1 MYSAFAV
8 WDTLN
13 SHRVASPLERWEAPD
28 HPQGFLPQNWGETEL
43 NRSVTYESI
52 CSGHHHIVRVDI
64 SGAANKPI
72 AGLKTKPEQPD
83 EEATYKE
90 KLDLQLRKDRC
101 FTLIYTNISSDLKNL
116 ITETT
121 DGVAAWKILKD
132 HFEPVTKARVIQL
145 LDQFFGTKYQPGED
159 VGILISR
166 VKTAATR
173 LQEAGHKLDD
183 LYIGF
188 QLIRWLPQEFQST
201 VQQIYRWKE
210 EDFRVVKI
218 EAELILEAN
227 RLQLMKQ
234 DLEKAENAYLSS
246 FTSKKL
252 KTLPGATAAAH
263 GDPNGK
269 NDYQKKGGKVFNCK
283 TIKNVKQSIK
293 TIGPCYVCN
302 KYGHLKVNCKEKKS
316 LQKSPSTVN
325 ETFNTEFNINLRF
338 CEAECSLLKLDKQ
351 LVTSCILFEENSD
364 KGVWVIDTA
373 ATSHFCNDKSLFLD
387 LKPIT
392 NMKMS
397 LATEDKSCPVEGIG
411 TLRFRVKYKGSFHEI
426 TLTDVLFNPKLRRNL
441 LSGSRLE
448 SKGAH
453 FVGTK
458 GKINVFNKDW
468 IKLFSATRHENLYFF
483 KPDHYIIPKSKEI
496 RFFSDVT
503 AETKNG
509 SIEIWH
515 QRFCHVNNDYLVKT
529 SKNDSVKGLPRLT
542 DNGKTHCIPCKLT
555 KSKRVSFKKTGAVRS
570 KRPLELLHMDLCG
583 PMPTE
588 SQGGNKYF
596 LSIIDDYSRKV
607 TVFPIRNK
615 SDVFHTFIRFQKRAE
630 RFLSKKVIAVRT
642 DGGLEFCNKDMDNF
656 LTELGIKHEVTNS
669 YTPEMNGVA
678 ERFNLTALD
687 GIKTL
692 LKSSEVPHK
701 FWGEALLC
709 FAYTWNRICHK
720 DSNKTPFEK
729 YSGRKPSELHL
740 KPFGCLAYAGV
751 PKQIR
756 KKFDMRAKMGIMM
769 GYAQRTKGYRIW
781 LINENK
787 LVETIYVRFDENK
800 RGINFRQKVNSNLV
814 YNLNLPDYYDDEDD
828 FDIVKDSLTSRLVLK
843 TSTETPSTSEKPD
856 VSFDNHSFIPCTEVK
871 WIRNIGRKVT
881 GSNVYYSIEGEAT
894 RLKSYN
900 EIERY
905 CKRHNIEYDPS
916 LFNFRK
922 DNTESQGISD
932 LSEQQ
937 EALMVEVT
945 IPNCYK
951 QSIRSRDASKW
962 HDAMDKEIN
971 VMMERKVW
979 DLVDHPDNIKILEN
993 RWVYT
998 IKYDENNKIVRYK
1011 ARLVA
1016 RGNTQLRGESFDE
1029 VFSPVINFTIK
1040 NFDLKIMGKT
1050 KKLLGIEFE
1059 EIGNSLFIHQRS
1071 YIRRLCEI
1079 YEKYKY
1085 PVSSLPISKGQVL
1098 AKLDSPKTSEGTLT
1112 VPYSNLIGSLS
1123 FIAIRTRP
1131 KIMYAVNVLSQIQA
1145 NPGIKHWNCFLRLLG
1160 YLKYTQEYKLELSK
1174 VKSLKLR
1181 CYSDSDFATNRDDRV
1196 SMGGFITFIDETPA
1210 AFKKKSVSL
1219 STMEAEYVSLTE
1231 AAKEFIWLKNLI
1243 NNKSLNLELSEN
1255 VMFCDNQA
1263 AISFSKSPVENYR
1276 TKHIDVRYHFLRNLI
1291 YDKVFQIKNI
1301 GTKNNLADIF
1311 TKPME
1316 SSPTNEQ
1323 RKEDNENQDQRLVA
1337 HFIEKIV

>member
-1 MYSAFAV
+1 MNSVAS
-8 WDTLN
+8 TLN
-13 SHRVASPLERWEAPD
+13 RVADMEFNNQISVLT
-28 HPQGFLPQNWGETEL
+28 QNNWNTWKHDMQVHLMHYGCWQF
-43 NRSVTYESI
+43 I
-52 CSGHHHIVRVDI
+52 IQ
-64 SGAANKPI
+64 
-72 AGLKTKPEQPD
+72 TKPEQPD

-90 KLDLQLRKDRC
+90 KLDLQLR
-101 FTLIYTNISSDLKNL
+101 
-116 ITETT
+116 
-121 DGVAAWKILKD
+121 
-132 HFEPVTKARVIQL
+132 
-145 LDQFFGTKYQPGED
+145 ED
-159 VGILISR
+159 VGIFISR
-166 VKTAATR
+166 VNTAATR

-227 RLQLMKQ
+227 RLQF
-234 DLEKAENAYLSS
+234 AYLSS
-246 FTSKKL
+246 FTSKKS

-269 NDYQKKGGKVFNCK
+269 NDYQKKSGKVFNCK

-338 CEAECSLLKLDKQ
+338 CEAECSLLELDK
-351 LVTSCILFEENSD
+351 LVNSCNLFEEKSD

-373 ATSHFCNDKSLFLD
+373 TTSHFCNDKSLFLD

-397 LATEDKSCPVEGIG
+397 LATEDKKVVPQKESVQF
-411 TLRFRVKYKGSFHEI
+411 RFRVKYKGSFHEI
-426 TLTDVLFNPKLRRNL
+426 TLTDVLFNPKLRRKL

-468 IKLFSATRHENLYFF
+468 IKLFSATRHEHLYFF

-496 RFFSDVT
+496 SFISDVT
-503 AETKNG
+503 AKTKNG

-515 QRFCHVNNDYLVKT
+515 QRFCHVNNNYLVKT

-542 DNGKTHCIPCKLT
+542 DNGKTHCIPCKLA
-555 KSKRVSFKKTGAVRS
+555 KSKRISFKKTGAVRS

-669 YTPEMNGVA
+669 YTPEMNGVT
-678 ERFNLTALD
+678 ERFNLTSLD

-692 LKSSEVPHK
+692 LNSSEVPHK

-709 FAYTWNRICHK
+709 FTYAWNRICHK

-729 YSGRKPSELHL
+729 YSGRKPSVLHL
-740 KPFGCLAYAGV
+740 KPFGCLAYAV
-751 PKQIR
+751 
-756 KKFDMRAKMGIMM
+756 
-769 GYAQRTKGYRIW
+769 
-781 LINENK
+781 
-787 LVETIYVRFDENK
+787 
-800 RGINFRQKVNSNLV
+800 S
-814 YNLNLPDYYDDEDD
+814 
-828 FDIVKDSLTSRLVLK
+828 K

-856 VSFDNHSFIPCTEVK
+856 VSSDNHSLIPCTEVK

-894 RLKSYN
+894 RLKSFN

-905 CKRHNIEYDPS
+905 CKRHNIKYDPS

-922 DNTESQGISD
+922 DNTESQGFSD

-945 IPNCYK
+945 IPICYK
-951 QSIRSRDASKW
+951 QAIRSRDASKW

-971 VMMERKVW
+971 VMKERKVW
-979 DLVDHPDNIKILEN
+979 VLVDHRII
-993 RWVYT
+993 
-998 IKYDENNKIVRYK
+998 
-1011 ARLVA
+1011 
-1016 RGNTQLRGESFDE
+1016 
-1029 VFSPVINFTIK
+1029 
-1040 NFDLKIMGKT
+1040 
-1050 KKLLGIEFE
+1050 
-1059 EIGNSLFIHQRS
+1059 
-1071 YIRRLCEI
+1071 
-1079 YEKYKY
+1079 
-1085 PVSSLPISKGQVL
+1085 
-1098 AKLDSPKTSEGTLT
+1098 
-1112 VPYSNLIGSLS
+1112 
-1123 FIAIRTRP
+1123 
-1131 KIMYAVNVLSQIQA
+1131 
-1145 NPGIKHWNCFLRLLG
+1145 
-1160 YLKYTQEYKLELSK
+1160 
-1174 VKSLKLR
+1174 
-1181 CYSDSDFATNRDDRV
+1181 
-1196 SMGGFITFIDETPA
+1196 
-1210 AFKKKSVSL
+1210 
-1219 STMEAEYVSLTE
+1219 
-1231 AAKEFIWLKNLI
+1231 
-1243 NNKSLNLELSEN
+1243 
-1255 VMFCDNQA
+1255 
-1263 AISFSKSPVENYR
+1263 
-1276 TKHIDVRYHFLRNLI
+1276 
-1291 YDKVFQIKNI
+1291 
-1301 GTKNNLADIF
+1301 
-1311 TKPME
+1311 
-1316 SSPTNEQ
+1316 
-1323 RKEDNENQDQRLVA
+1323 
-1337 HFIEKIV
+1337 

>member
-1 MYSAFAV
+1 MNSVAS
-8 WDTLN
+8 TLN
-13 SHRVASPLERWEAPD
+13 RVTGMEFNNQISVLTPN
-28 HPQGFLPQNWGETEL
+28 NWNTWKHDMQVLLMHYGCWQF
-43 NRSVTYESI
+43 I
-52 CSGHHHIVRVDI
+52 IQ
-64 SGAANKPI
+64 
-72 AGLKTKPEQPD
+72 TKPEQPD

-101 FTLIYTNISSDLKNL
+101 YTLIYTNISSDLKNL

-132 HFEPVTKARVIQL
+132 HFEPVTRARVIQL
-145 LDQFFGTKYQPGED
+145 LDQFFGTKYQPGKD
-159 VGILISR
+159 VGIFISR

-246 FTSKKL
+246 FTSKS

-269 NDYQKKGGKVFNCK
+269 NDYQKKSGKVFNCK
-283 TIKNVKQSIK
+283 TIKNVKQSIN

-302 KYGHLKVNCKEKKS
+302 NYGHLKVNCKEKKS

-325 ETFNTEFNINLRF
+325 ETFNTEF
-338 CEAECSLLKLDKQ
+338 
-351 LVTSCILFEENSD
+351 D

-426 TLTDVLFNPKLRRNL
+426 TLTNVLFNPKLRRNL
-441 LSGSRLE
+441 LSVSRLE

-468 IKLFSATRHENLYFF
+468 IKLFSATRHEHLYFL

-496 RFFSDVT
+496 SFFSDVT
-503 AETKNG
+503 AKTKNG

-529 SKNDSVKGLPRLT
+529 SKNDSVKGLPRLN
-542 DNGKTHCIPCKLT
+542 DNGKTHCIPCKLA
-555 KSKRVSFKKTGAVRS
+555 KSKRMSFKKTGAVRS

-596 LSIIDDYSRKV
+596 LSIIDNYSRKV

-615 SDVFHTFIRFQKRAE
+615 SYVFHTFIRFQKRAE

-709 FAYTWNRICHK
+709 FTYAWNRICHK

-729 YSGRKPSELHL
+729 YSCRKPSVLHL

-781 LINENK
+781 LIDENK
-787 LVETIYVRFDENK
+787 LVETINVRFDESR
-800 RGINFRQKVNSNLV
+800 RGINFRQKVNSNLG

-828 FDIVKDSLTSRLVLK
+828 SDRVKDSLTSRLVSK

-856 VSFDNHSFIPCTEVK
+856 VSSDNHSLIPCTEVK

-894 RLKSYN
+894 RLKSFN

-922 DNTESQGISD
+922 DNTESQGFSD

-951 QSIRSRDASKW
+951 QAIRSRDASKW

-971 VMMERKVW
+971 VMKERKIW

-1029 VFSPVINFTIK
+1029 VF
-1040 NFDLKIMGKT
+1040 
-1050 KKLLGIEFE
+1050 
-1059 EIGNSLFIHQRS
+1059 
-1071 YIRRLCEI
+1071 
-1079 YEKYKY
+1079 
-1085 PVSSLPISKGQVL
+1085 
-1098 AKLDSPKTSEGTLT
+1098 
-1112 VPYSNLIGSLS
+1112 
-1123 FIAIRTRP
+1123 
-1131 KIMYAVNVLSQIQA
+1131 
-1145 NPGIKHWNCFLRLLG
+1145 
-1160 YLKYTQEYKLELSK
+1160 QEYK

-1181 CYSDSDFATNRDDRV
+1181 CYSDSDFATNRNDRV
-1196 SMGGFITFIDETPA
+1196 SMGGFITFIGETPISSRT
-1210 AFKKKSVSL
+1210 FKQKSVSL

-1231 AAKEFIWLKNLI
+1231 AAKEFIWLKNVI
-1243 NNKSLNLELSEN
+1243 NNKSLNLDLSEN

-1263 AISFSKSPVENYR
+1263 AISFSKSPVENCR

-1291 YDKVFQIKNI
+1291 YDKSCHDPQGRHAPQFEKRCVKRKDEDGNTSPPLRKIIKRVSHQEKLKIILGNRFTNLKPQDNQVDRASQSNQTNITKNQSKPKAPPKNI
-1301 GTKNNLADIF
+1301 PPPIML
-1311 TKPME
+1311 
-1316 SSPTNEQ
+1316 
-1323 RKEDNENQDQRLVA
+1323 
-1337 HFIEKIV
+1337 KITTDYRQQM

>member
-1 MYSAFAV
+1 MNSVAS
-8 WDTLN
+8 TLN
-13 SHRVASPLERWEAPD
+13 RVTGMEFNNQISVLTPN
-28 HPQGFLPQNWGETEL
+28 NWNTWKHDMQVLLMHYGCWQF
-43 NRSVTYESI
+43 I
-52 CSGHHHIVRVDI
+52 IQ
-64 SGAANKPI
+64 
-72 AGLKTKPEQPD
+72 TKPEQPD

-101 FTLIYTNISSDLKNL
+101 YTLIYTNISSDLKNL

-132 HFEPVTKARVIQL
+132 HFEPVTRARVIQL

-159 VGILISR
+159 VGIFISR

-246 FTSKKL
+246 FTSKKS

-269 NDYQKKGGKVFNCK
+269 NDYQKKG
-283 TIKNVKQSIK
+283 
-293 TIGPCYVCN
+293 
-302 KYGHLKVNCKEKKS
+302 
-316 LQKSPSTVN
+316 
-325 ETFNTEFNINLRF
+325 
-338 CEAECSLLKLDKQ
+338 
-351 LVTSCILFEENSD
+351 
-364 KGVWVIDTA
+364 
-373 ATSHFCNDKSLFLD
+373 D

-458 GKINVFNKDW
+458 G
-468 IKLFSATRHENLYFF
+468 
-483 KPDHYIIPKSKEI
+483 
-496 RFFSDVT
+496 
-503 AETKNG
+503 
-509 SIEIWH
+509 
-515 QRFCHVNNDYLVKT
+515 
-529 SKNDSVKGLPRLT
+529 
-542 DNGKTHCIPCKLT
+542 
-555 KSKRVSFKKTGAVRS
+555 
-570 KRPLELLHMDLCG
+570 
-583 PMPTE
+583 
-588 SQGGNKYF
+588 
-596 LSIIDDYSRKV
+596 
-607 TVFPIRNK
+607 
-615 SDVFHTFIRFQKRAE
+615 
-630 RFLSKKVIAVRT
+630 
-642 DGGLEFCNKDMDNF
+642 
-656 LTELGIKHEVTNS
+656 
-669 YTPEMNGVA
+669 
-678 ERFNLTALD
+678 
-687 GIKTL
+687 
-692 LKSSEVPHK
+692 
-701 FWGEALLC
+701 
-709 FAYTWNRICHK
+709 
-720 DSNKTPFEK
+720 
-729 YSGRKPSELHL
+729 RKPSVLHL

-756 KKFDMRAKMGIMM
+756 KKFDMRAKIGIMM

-781 LINENK
+781 LIDENK
-787 LVETIYVRFDENK
+787 LVETINVRFDENK
-800 RGINFRQKVNSNLV
+800 RGINFRQKVNSNLG

-828 FDIVKDSLTSRLVLK
+828 FDRVKDSLTSRLVSK
-843 TSTETPSTSEKPD
+843 TSTEMPSTSEKPD
-856 VSFDNHSFIPCTEVK
+856 VSSDNHSLIPCTEVK
-871 WIRNIGRKVT
+871 WIRNI
-881 GSNVYYSIEGEAT
+881 
-894 RLKSYN
+894 
-900 EIERY
+900 
-905 CKRHNIEYDPS
+905 
-916 LFNFRK
+916 
-922 DNTESQGISD
+922 D

-945 IPNCYK
+945 ILTVTK
-951 QSIRSRDASKW
+951 QAIRSRDASKW
-962 HDAMDKEIN
+962 RDAMDKEIN

-1016 RGNTQLRGESFDE
+1016 RDTVIYMKQPTGYEIDNNKVYDIIIFGKEMENVNFVLQLLQ
-1029 VFSPVINFTIK
+1029 K

-1098 AKLDSPKTSEGTLT
+1098 SKLDSPKTSEEILT
-1112 VPYSNLIGSLS
+1112 VPYRNLIGSLS

-1131 KIMYAVNVLSQIQA
+1131 DIMYAVNVLSQFQA
-1145 NPGIKHWNCFLRLLG
+1145 NPGIKHWNCLLRLLG

-1196 SMGGFITFIDETPA
+1196 SMGGFITFIDETPISWRTL
-1210 AFKKKSVSL
+1210 K
-1219 STMEAEYVSLTE
+1219 
-1231 AAKEFIWLKNLI
+1231 AKI
-1243 NNKSLNLELSEN
+1243 
-1255 VMFCDNQA
+1255 
-1263 AISFSKSPVENYR
+1263 R
-1276 TKHIDVRYHFLRNLI
+1276 
-1291 YDKVFQIKNI
+1291 
-1301 GTKNNLADIF
+1301 
-1311 TKPME
+1311 
-1316 SSPTNEQ
+1316 
-1323 RKEDNENQDQRLVA
+1323 
-1337 HFIEKIV
+1337 

>member
-1 MYSAFAV
+1 MEFNNQISV
-8 WDTLN
+8 LTPN
-13 SHRVASPLERWEAPD
+13 
-28 HPQGFLPQNWGETEL
+28 NWNTWKHDMQVL
-43 NRSVTYESI
+43 LMHYDCWQFI
-52 CSGHHHIVRVDI
+52 IQ
-64 SGAANKPI
+64 
-72 AGLKTKPEQPD
+72 TKPEQPD

-101 FTLIYTNISSDLKNL
+101 YTLIYTNISSDLKNL

-159 VGILISR
+159 VGIFISR

-188 QLIRWLPQEFQST
+188 QLIRWLPQVFQST

-227 RLQLMKQ
+227 CLQLMKQ

-246 FTSKKL
+246 FTLKKS

-316 LQKSPSTVN
+316 LPKSPSTVN
-325 ETFNTEFNINLRF
+325 ETFNTEF
-338 CEAECSLLKLDKQ
+338 DKC
-351 LVTSCILFEENSD
+351 L
-364 KGVWVIDTA
+364 WVIDTA

-426 TLTDVLFNPKLRRNL
+426 TLSDVLFNPKLRRNL
-441 LSGSRLE
+441 LTGSRLE

-458 GKINVFNKDW
+458 
-468 IKLFSATRHENLYFF
+468 
-483 KPDHYIIPKSKEI
+483 
-496 RFFSDVT
+496 
-503 AETKNG
+503 
-509 SIEIWH
+509 
-515 QRFCHVNNDYLVKT
+515 
-529 SKNDSVKGLPRLT
+529 
-542 DNGKTHCIPCKLT
+542 
-555 KSKRVSFKKTGAVRS
+555 
-570 KRPLELLHMDLCG
+570 
-583 PMPTE
+583 
-588 SQGGNKYF
+588 
-596 LSIIDDYSRKV
+596 
-607 TVFPIRNK
+607 
-615 SDVFHTFIRFQKRAE
+615 
-630 RFLSKKVIAVRT
+630 
-642 DGGLEFCNKDMDNF
+642 
-656 LTELGIKHEVTNS
+656 
-669 YTPEMNGVA
+669 
-678 ERFNLTALD
+678 D

-709 FAYTWNRICHK
+709 FTYARNRICHK

-729 YSGRKPSELHL
+729 YSGRKPSVLHL
-740 KPFGCLAYAGV
+740 KPFGCLAYVGV

-769 GYAQRTKGYRIW
+769 GYTQRTKGYRIW
-781 LINENK
+781 LIDENK
-787 LVETIYVRFDENK
+787 LVETINVRFDENK
-800 RGINFRQKVNSNLV
+800 RGINFRQKVNSNLG

-828 FDIVKDSLTSRLVLK
+828 SDRVKDSLTSRLVSK

-856 VSFDNHSFIPCTEVK
+856 VSSNNHNLIPCTEVK

-894 RLKSYN
+894 RLKSFN

-905 CKRHNIEYDPS
+905 CKRRNIEYDPS

-922 DNTESQGISD
+922 DNTESQGFSD

-937 EALMVEVT
+937 EALIVEVT

-951 QSIRSRDASKW
+951 QAIRSRDASKW

-971 VMMERKVW
+971 VMKERKVW

-1016 RGNTQLRGESFDE
+1016 RGLNCAGSANELSDHIFKNLSDLA
-1029 VFSPVINFTIK
+1029 SLKNNFTEQLTDDEDEDSAP
-1040 NFDLKIMGKT
+1040 F
-1050 KKLLGIEFE
+1050 
-1059 EIGNSLFIHQRS
+1059 SLESTNDVNKQP
-1071 YIRRLCEI
+1071 LTPPI
-1079 YEKYKY
+1079 YH
-1085 PVSSLPISKGQVL
+1085 LP
-1098 AKLDSPKTSEGTLT
+1098 SPQDIFA
-1112 VPYSNLIGSLS
+1112 P
-1123 FIAIRTRP
+1123 
-1131 KIMYAVNVLSQIQA
+1131 
-1145 NPGIKHWNCFLRLLG
+1145 
-1160 YLKYTQEYKLELSK
+1160 
-1174 VKSLKLR
+1174 SLKH
-1181 CYSDSDFATNRDDRV
+1181 NE
-1196 SMGGFITFIDETPA
+1196 I
-1210 AFKKKSVSL
+1210 K
-1219 STMEAEYVSLTE
+1219 
-1231 AAKEFIWLKNLI
+1231 AKEETKR
-1243 NNKSLNLELSEN
+1243 
-1255 VMFCDNQA
+1255 MHFC
-1263 AISFSKSPVENYR
+1263 
-1276 TKHIDVRYHFLRNLI
+1276 
-1291 YDKVFQIKNI
+1291 
-1301 GTKNNLADIF
+1301 
-1311 TKPME
+1311 
-1316 SSPTNEQ
+1316 
-1323 RKEDNENQDQRLVA
+1323 
-1337 HFIEKIV
+1337 